1 MRTPL
6 VAVGVLGAFA
16 VLLGGSYYVI
26 QSEVVGTL
34 EKKATE
40 ALASGD
46 YLASL
51 RHLEDL
57 KESAPKEA
65 VRRGVPEKITEAKS
79 LLLADEI
86 FAKARNAAE
95 NGDWLQVKALLQQ
108 SDATTDTSFTHY
120 KEAIDLYV
128 AAANKVR
135 ELEEKIDAEL
145 ATFREEALAEKA
157 KRQAAEQ
164 KATQT
169 TQQLET
175 TVAEK
180 EASELKLQ
188 QEISVVSAEKD
199 VAERMAERERL
210 NKFLSELDLYLS
222 MLEKGVRYL
231 DDALVEIDEGKDT
244 TAFTLLNQG
253 KALFDEVNTRTNELL
268 SNRTEN
274 VYKPH
279 VTNLLQAATV
289 LISAARSFGGAVFYI
304 DQKDGGEFQK
314 FMSDGRQSRAA
325 SLRLID
331 DLKQFVGSL
340 R

>member
-1 MRTPL
+1 MKTHL
-6 VAVGVLGAFA
+6 VAVGAIIAFA
-16 VLLGGSYYVI
+16 ALLGGSYYVI
-26 QSEVVGTL
+26 QSQVVGTL

-40 ALASGD
+40 ALVSGD

-57 KESAPKEA
+57 RESAPKEA
-65 VRRGVPEKITEAKS
+65 SLRSVDEKITEAKN

-86 FAKARNAAE
+86 LTKARTAAE
-95 NGDWLQVKALLQQ
+95 NGDWFQVKALLQQ
-108 SDATTDTSFTHY
+108 GDATTNTSFTHY

-145 ATFREEALAEKA
+145 SQFREEALTEKT

-164 KATQT
+164 KVTQT

-180 EASELKLQ
+180 QASEQKLQ
-188 QEISVVSAEKD
+188 QEISIVSAEKD
-199 VAERMAERERL
+199 VAERMAEQERL
-210 NKFLSELDLYLS
+210 SKFLNEIDLYLS
-222 MLEKGVRYL
+222 MLGRGVRYL
-231 DDALVEIDEGKDT
+231 DDAIVEIDEGKDT
-244 TAFTLLNQG
+244 TALALLNQG
-253 KALFDEVNTRTNELL
+253 KALFDEVSMRTNELL
-268 SNRTEN
+268 VNRTEN
-274 VYKPH
+274 AYKPQ

-289 LISAARSFGGAVFYI
+289 LVSAARSFGSAVFYI
-304 DQKDGGEFQK
+304 DQKDGDEFQK

-325 SLRLID
+325 SVKLMD
-331 DLKQFVGSL
+331 DLRAFILSL